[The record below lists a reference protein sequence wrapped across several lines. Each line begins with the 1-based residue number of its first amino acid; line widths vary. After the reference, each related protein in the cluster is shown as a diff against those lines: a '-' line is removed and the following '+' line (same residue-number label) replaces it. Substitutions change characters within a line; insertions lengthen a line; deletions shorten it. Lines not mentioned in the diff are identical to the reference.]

1 MSFYDKII
9 ALESNCKEAYFNK
22 GLVFANDKNY
32 DEAIKCFEKVVEI
45 APDYHYAYY
54 SLALTYELKDMP
66 QKAIEYYYLYTGLE
80 SDKKMIEI
88 VNDKIK
94 QLEDKE

>member
-1 MSFYDKII
+1 
-9 ALESNCKEAYFNK
+9 
-22 GLVFANDKNY
+22 
-32 DEAIKCFEKVVEI
+32 
-45 APDYHYAYY
+45 
-54 SLALTYELKDMP
+54 MP
-66 QKAIEYYYLYTGLE
+66 QKAIEYYCLYTGLE